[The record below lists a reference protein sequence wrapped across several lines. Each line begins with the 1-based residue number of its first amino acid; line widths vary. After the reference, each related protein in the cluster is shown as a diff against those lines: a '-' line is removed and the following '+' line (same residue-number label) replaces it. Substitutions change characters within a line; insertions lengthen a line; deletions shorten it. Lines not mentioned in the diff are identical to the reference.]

1 MRSVGV
7 RPAPPFAMELT
18 PFNLGIAM
26 SAGVVVLGYVVYILV
41 PAWSS
46 YGRLWERLAASFL
59 SLFILVSLLG
69 LGLSIGFSLV
79 WFYDTY
85 A

>member
-1 MRSVGV
+1 
-7 RPAPPFAMELT
+7 MELT

-26 SAGVVVLGYVVYILV
+26 ALGVVAVGYVVYILV

-46 YGRLWERLAASFL
+46 YERLWERLAASFL
-59 SLFILVSLLG
+59 SLFILASLLG
-69 LGLSIGFSLV
+69 IGLTLGFSIV
-79 WFYDTY
+79 WFYDRY